1 MKRKLGPRP
10 SQEVRCRR
18 NPRQSWSDRHSF
30 INHCYLLWVKP
41 YNIAL
46 ELVHHDHFE
55 ELEFLYF
62 LVESN
67 SHLSRGAKEYGN
79 SGGGEYEGKNK
90 LEGYHFDSGWTN

>member
-18 NPRQSWSDRHSF
+18 NPRQSWLDRHSF
-30 INHCYLLWVKP
+30 IKSLLLRVKP
-41 YNIAL
+41 HDIAL
-46 ELVHHDHFE
+46 VKFVHHDHFE
-55 ELEFLYF
+55 ELEFLDF

-90 LEGYHFDSGWTN
+90 LKGYHFNGGWTS